1 MVNHLATIAILA
13 TTSSA
18 KAKPA
23 STNFTSLL
31 FIAVIVAA
39 AWFLFFRPRS
49 KQAHQQRQLLTT
61 LDVGDEIITG
71 AGIYGTIVEVAPDRI
86 TIETAPGTF
95 MTVARSTVARKVQPV
110 VHADEDDGAPGA
122 NGSGHLEVGALQAR
136 LDGHSTD
143 VGDDDDDHYDDDQY
157 DGDQYDG
164 DEIDDEADADGVDED
179 DEYDEDDAD
188 GDDGHEGHGA
198 DGGHEGEGGTGVQTH
213 GGGGDQR

>member
-143 VGDDDDDHYDDDQY
+143 VDDDE
-157 DGDQYDG
+157 QYDG
-164 DEIDDEADADGVDED
+164 DEIDDQADAGGVDED
-179 DEYDEDDAD
+179 DEYEDDEYGEDDAD

-213 GGGGDQR
+213 GGGGDRR